1 MKTLTERDHD
11 VITQAVAAAERGTSG
26 EIRCVLAGGTADPQL
41 PALLSGAG
49 VALFLLP
56 LIVLGWMQVSRMG
69 GWDAGSMTSGEQ
81 EVSLGLYAV
90 AQAILFLVVWRL
102 GAWQGLWRALTPPDL
117 LSARVHAAALAQFE
131 ALGLT
136 ATRDRTGI
144 LLYVSLADRRAEVLA
159 DIGIYAKA
167 EPKVWDEV
175 VALLVAG
182 LKAGDP
188 AAGFV
193 SAIERT
199 GQILAACLPPREHD
213 VNELPDGLIET
224 RR

>member
-1 MKTLTERDHD
+1 MNKLTERDRER
-11 VITQAVAAAERGTSG
+11 ITQTVAAAERGTSG
-26 EIRCVLAGGTADPQL
+26 EIRCVLAEQTADPHL
-41 PALLSGAG
+41 PALLAGAG

-56 LIVLGWMQVSRMG
+56 AIVLGWMQISRMG
-69 GWDAGSMTSGEQ
+69 GWDAGGMTSGQQ
-81 EVSLGLYAV
+81 EFSLGLYAA
-90 AQAILFLVVWRL
+90 AQAALFLVIWRFGVWH
-102 GAWQGLWRALTPPDL
+102 GLWRALTPADL

-193 SAIERT
+193 SAVERT
-199 GQILAACLPPREHD
+199 GEILAACLPPREDD